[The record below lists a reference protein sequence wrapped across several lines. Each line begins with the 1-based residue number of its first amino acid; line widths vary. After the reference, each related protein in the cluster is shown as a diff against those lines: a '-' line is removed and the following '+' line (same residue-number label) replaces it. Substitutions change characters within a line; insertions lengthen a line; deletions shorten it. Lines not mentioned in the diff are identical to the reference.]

1 MTDNPFE
8 DLEALRVNG
17 EDTQP
22 APTPKRQQRRQR
34 EDGYLLV
41 PAGWLLAL
49 RAARPPV
56 SGATYAVAFCL
67 LERFY
72 REGSRTVRLSNL
84 RMETWGSLRQ
94 LVGLGLISTEQTGT
108 QSTAVTALVDPFK

>member
-84 RMETWGSLRQ
+84 RMETWGIGRCGKNKSLRQ
-94 LVGLGLISTEQTGT
+94 LVGLGT
-108 QSTAVTALVDPFK
+108 